1 MAVMISKC
9 SSVDEDFIGIR
20 TDNNKELITYIGGN
34 PGSFVFDFRICSM
47 LLYRIGAKHYAFL
60 GK

>member
-9 SSVDEDFIGIR
+9 SSVGEDFIGIR
-20 TDNNKELITYIGGN
+20 TDNNKELITYIDGN
-34 PGSFVFDFRICSM
+34 PGSFFFDFRICSM
-47 LLYRIGAKHYAFL
+47 LLYRIGSKHYAFL